1 MNSKTTRDVG
11 TIESQTS
18 ERVRTRA
25 ANEPGDEE
33 EIGGIPAHWMKEL
46 GLEKQPTGKGSG
58 ILLDLMLAHESPV
71 MGFVREY
78 AREQMLMTADL
89 ACKVESVTNRAMK
102 DIYFWSQ
109 LPDAFLLIARKMASK
124 FDNEN

>member
-58 ILLDLMLAHESPV
+58 VLLDLMLAHESPL
-71 MGFVREY
+71 MGFIRDY
-78 AREQMLMTADL
+78 ARDKTISIAQTVSKLESIPNKTIRDL
-89 ACKVESVTNRAMK
+89 
-102 DIYFWSQ
+102 YFWDK
-109 LPDAFLLIARKMASK
+109 LPDAFLLIAREMAHK